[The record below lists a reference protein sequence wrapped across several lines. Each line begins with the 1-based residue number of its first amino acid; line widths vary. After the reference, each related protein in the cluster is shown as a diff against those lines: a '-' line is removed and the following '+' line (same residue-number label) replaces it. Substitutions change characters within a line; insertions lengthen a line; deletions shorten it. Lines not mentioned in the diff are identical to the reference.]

1 MALIPE
7 DDIAF
12 LEEKGLAYDLVA
24 VVGEVHLV
32 LHKFRFLK
40 YMPSEAE
47 MLIRIPAGYPQA
59 ALDMFFTIPDVKLP
73 SGAFPDRSDQHPV
86 IGGKAWQQWSRH
98 TNWRAGVDSLRSF
111 VSAVIREIDKGI

>member
-7 DDIAF
+7 DDIEF
-12 LEEKGLAYDLVA
+12 LDEKGFTYELVA
-24 VVGEVHLV
+24 APGEVHLI
-32 LHKFRFLK
+32 LHKFPFPK
-40 YMPSEAE
+40 YRPSEAD

-73 SGAFPDRSDQHPV
+73 SGAFPDRCNQHPA

-98 TNWRAGVDSLRSF
+98 SSWRPGVDSLRSF
-111 VSAVIREIDKGI
+111 LSAVMREIDKGI